1 MTQNRF
7 YSSIY
12 PPTTLAAAITSSGAT
27 TVSVNSVTGAPGS
40 FPFTMAIDWGLST
53 QEAVSVTA
61 ITGTGP
67 FTLTVVRGIDGTT
80 AQTHVNGAVI
90 VHTATAQDFNDP
102 QVHIAASSGVHG
114 ITGSVVGTSDTQ
126 TLTNKTLGAT
136 SFTGTIT
143 ESQSSSA
150 GAILSVT
157 NTHSTPS
164 AANVQLT
171 ANAAADLQLGDK
183 VSGDTVNRFQLD
195 SNGKMQ
201 WGAGGASAVDL
212 DLYRASAGVLQTD
225 NSFTAT
231 GTITSAAD
239 VVSAANSAGA
249 LVQVT
254 NSTGAPTQANTI
266 STNNSATDK
275 AVGVRVS
282 GDTVNR
288 MNILANGSVNWGA
301 GGSSATD
308 TNLYRNA
315 AGEAKTDNSLTVAT
329 NLTVG
334 GAQVLAGGTGVIG
347 VNNASVTPTS
357 TPSNAAVLYGKSG
370 SLKWRGADGADYQT
384 GSNLSFVAAAGVS
397 IPTNSAVAI
406 TGLSAILGVGTYLVN
421 VNLGYLPSSTAAGTT
436 TFNFVFT
443 SGTASTTALN
453 WQFLQ
458 QGTSNAVTMAA
469 GAISSITSNMGPSP
483 THALQSAGFTVTGVV
498 IVSVAGTL
506 TMTGI
511 CTASDPITV
520 SGGSFMELQPIA

>member
-12 PPTTLAAAITSSGAT
+12 PPTTLASAVASSVATSI
-27 TVSVNSVTGAPGS
+27 SVNSVTGAPGS

-67 FTLTVVRGIDGTT
+67 FSLTVVRGIDGTT
-80 AQTHVNGAVI
+80 AQTHVNGAVV

-102 QVHIAASSGVHG
+102 QVHIAASTGVHG
-114 ITGSVVGTSDTQ
+114 VTGAVVGTTDTQ

-136 SFTGTIT
+136 SFTGSIT
-143 ESQSSSA
+143 ESQSSTTGSL
-150 GAILSVT
+150 LSVT
-157 NTHSTPS
+157 NTHSTPTN
-164 AANVQLT
+164 ANLQVT
-171 ANAAADLQLGDK
+171 ANAAADLQIGNK
-183 VSGDTVNRFQLD
+183 VAGDTVNRFQVD
-195 SNGKMQ
+195 SNGKIQ

-231 GTITSAAD
+231 GTVTSAAD
-239 VVSAANSAGA
+239 VTSGANSAGA

-275 AVGVRVS
+275 AIGVRVS

-288 MNILANGSVNWGA
+288 MNILANGHIDWGA
-301 GGSSATD
+301 GSSTAVD
-308 TNLYRNA
+308 ANLYRNA
-315 AGEAKTDNSLTVAT
+315 VGEVKTDNSLTVAA

-334 GAQVLAGGTGVIG
+334 GAQLLAGGTGVMG
-347 VNNASVTPTS
+347 VNNASVAPST
-357 TPSNAAVLYGKSG
+357 TPSGGAVVYGKGG
-370 SLKWRGADGADYQT
+370 SVKWRGTDGADYQT
-384 GSNLSFVAAAGVS
+384 GSNISFVAAAGVA
-397 IPTNSAVAI
+397 IPTTGAVAI
-406 TGLSAILGVGTYLVN
+406 TGLSALLGVGTYLIN
-421 VNLGYLPSSTAAGTT
+421 VNLGYLPGTSAAGTS

-443 SGTASTTALN
+443 SGTASTTNLN

-458 QGTSNAVTMAA
+458 QGTTNAVTMAA
-469 GAISSITSNMGPSP
+469 GSISTITANMGPSP
-483 THALQSAGFTVTGVV
+483 THALQSASFTVTGIVV
-498 IVSVAGTL
+498 VSVAGTL
-506 TMTGI
+506 TMTGVNS
-511 CTASDPITV
+511 AADPIAV

>member
-12 PPTTLAAAITSSGAT
+12 PPTTLAAAIVSSVATSIS
-27 TVSVNSVTGAPGS
+27 VSSVTGAPVS

-61 ITGTGP
+61 VSGTGP

-102 QVHIAASSGVHG
+102 QVHIAASTGVHG
-114 ITGSVVGTSDTQ
+114 VAGAVVGTTDTQ

-143 ESQSSSA
+143 ESQSSTA

-157 NTHSTPS
+157 NTHSTPT
-164 AANVQLT
+164 AANVQLV
-171 ANAAADLQLGDK
+171 ANAAADLQFGDK

-231 GTITSAAD
+231 GTITSASD
-239 VVSAANSAGA
+239 VTSGANSAGA

-254 NSTGAPTQANTI
+254 NTTGAPTQANTI

-275 AVGVRVS
+275 AIGVRVS

-288 MNILANGSVNWGA
+288 MNILANGHIDWGA
-301 GGSSATD
+301 GSASAVD

-315 AGEAKTDNSLTVAT
+315 AGEVKTDNSLTAAG

-334 GAQVLAGGTGVIG
+334 GAQLLAGGTGVMG
-347 VNNASVTPTS
+347 VNNASVAPST
-357 TPSNAAVLYGKSG
+357 TPSGGYVAYGKSG
-370 SLKWRGADGADYQT
+370 HAKYRGADGLDYNT
-384 GSNLSFVAAAGVS
+384 GTLFAFLTTPFTSTTSGSFVTV
-397 IPTNSAVAI
+397 
-406 TGLSAILGVGTYLVN
+406 TGLTAALVAGTYQFEGTVLFSQAATLGTVQFSVN
-421 VNLGYLPSSTAAGTT
+421 GPTTTTLGYSVQQYIVSTLTSSSQTAYNTGVATGTLSAATTYSAKIHGMLVASGSGTLAVTYQESAAGT
-436 TFNFVFT
+436 F
-443 SGTASTTALN
+443 
-453 WQFLQ
+453 
-458 QGTSNAVTMAA
+458 
-469 GAISSITSNMGPSP
+469 
-483 THALQSAGFTVTGVV
+483 
-498 IVSVAGTL
+498 SVLA
-506 TMTGI
+506 
-511 CTASDPITV
+511 
-520 SGGSFMELQPIA
+520 GSFLKVRPVT